1 MRNYRKNYYGNVVKL
16 NVISA
21 QTMLLLMQSYV
32 FLYMYN
38 NWKKKI
44 FTNISTARCTILT
57 EFEPEKQIN
66 KYSHVKSSNPTL

>member
-1 MRNYRKNYYGNVVKL
+1 
-16 NVISA
+16 
-21 QTMLLLMQSYV
+21 MLLVLKRCYCLCKVMFFCICIKQ
-32 FLYMYN
+32 L
-38 NWKKKI
+38 KKKI